1 MSNAP
6 VKFVTYADVVKSRK
20 NFVKKI
26 LASNSNTKFSGFGPN
41 KLIPGFKPLPNVM
54 SPEITA
60 ALKNKIKNAVN
71 TNTNNLKNNVRVVN
85 ATNVTKTNNK
95 GPRTF
100 GFENYTHKNST
111 APRTNYYS
119 LENTR
124 FVANSL
130 KAEHFW
136 TKNKNLP
143 QFLGKI
149 LYKDREIIV
158 FANVQPPYASNNNTN
173 VFSPVRGNKV
183 NDEKAAM
190 GKIHLLVIPTKFIFN
205 VIDVLPRDKA
215 LIQTMHTKGIS
226 IAKRLAGAM
235 GLNNANNDSAYLSG
249 FHVYPKNSVPWL
261 HMHIVHNG
269 SKFGPSYKHN
279 ITGKMVKTKDVIDN
293 L

>member
-1 MSNAP
+1 MPNAP
-6 VKFVTYADVVKSRK
+6 VTFLTYDDVVNSRK

-26 LASNSNTKFSGFGPN
+26 LASKSNTK
-41 KLIPGFKPLPNVM
+41 LVPGFKPLPNLT
-54 SPEITA
+54 SSEITM
-60 ALKNKIKNAVN
+60 ALKNKIKKAVN
-71 TNTNNLKNNVRVVN
+71 TNTNKLNNSVRVVN
-85 ATNVTKTNNK
+85 AKNVTKNNNK

-130 KAEHFW
+130 RAEHFW

-143 QFLGKI
+143 RFLGKI
-149 LYKDREIIV
+149 LYKDSDIIV
-158 FANVQPPYASNNNTN
+158 FANVQPPYASNKNTN

-183 NDEKAAM
+183 NEEKAAM

-205 VIDVLPRDKA
+205 VIDVLPRDRD
-215 LIQTMHTKGIS
+215 LIQKMHTNGIT

-261 HMHIVHNG
+261 HMHIVHKG
-269 SKFGPSYKHN
+269 SKFGPSYIHN
-279 ITGKMVKTKDVIDN
+279 INGKMIKTQDVIAN